1 VAIGIGEYCLIPR
14 ITDVGLGS
22 LFEWK
27 TDCDE
32 ILPKYSRH
40 DEKKLCAALD
50 ALLDLSGVNPSDL
63 EFSGRMSVGLRPI
76 REGSRRCGL
85 VTVGRPRLRA
95 WRRGSYSGLGC
106 GNQVV
111 DLIRNEFKSAAAEV
125 NPTGLPNTTAAMG
138 TSMATAGE
146 LGSS

>member
-1 VAIGIGEYCLIPR
+1 VPDETVRPVRGQVHFLEPTNEDTLTNFVAIGIGEYCLIPR

-63 EFSGRMSVGLRPI
+63 EFSGRMSVGLRHI
-76 REGSRRCGL
+76 REGGCRLEALWLGDRWSSTITGMAARELLWPGL
-85 VTVGRPRLRA
+85 
-95 WRRGSYSGLGC
+95 WQSSSGF
-106 GNQVV
+106 
-111 DLIRNEFKSAAAEV
+111 D
-125 NPTGLPNTTAAMG
+125 T
-138 TSMATAGE
+138 
-146 LGSS
+146 